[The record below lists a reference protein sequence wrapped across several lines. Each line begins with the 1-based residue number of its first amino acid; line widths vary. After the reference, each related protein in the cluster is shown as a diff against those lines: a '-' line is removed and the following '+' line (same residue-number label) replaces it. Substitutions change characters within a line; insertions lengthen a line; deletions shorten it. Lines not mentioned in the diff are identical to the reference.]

1 MPGTVG
7 APQVTIVEPRNRDWT
22 IVRWCHKVADSVSSK
37 FEPGSTVGKW
47 LGRAVAAVFVPFGII
62 PSLVGD
68 AIHGIRSLHDRHVE
82 KKEVIEKKIPTEA
95 EFEVLK
101 AEKEA
106 LIKRLSAA
114 EAQVKKEKYLNFDLN
129 NHAESQFNAL
139 VRNAHED
146 QAVLRQQAELDKAA
160 LTKKAN
166 EAFLKEQDS
175 KIRCIHRKNDELQ
188 ARDAQIKC
196 QSEKLNDQ
204 EQKLSEQTAK
214 IDALQNALDDNVAKV
229 EELKVD
235 RDHFMA
241 ASISKELR
249 AKFLSSQLAAECN
262 RPWQDKYLQT
272 LLEGMGDCPETGA
285 VSTFTDGN
293 GQDGQS
299 VELSFTVPGA
309 GQAEKR
315 VVRLTQSKVPEFIER
330 LKQLDNERLQLE
342 ESADRLV
349 RLPEL
354 LRSLDKFW
362 VGYDMASEYSTT
374 EAGVETGET
383 DATDSSSDISVFSDE
398 TAADD
403 DVQSEHDIDARI
415 QDLLTPSDQEALKDS
430 FLNERSDSDTKE
442 NWTFVDVELD
452 DENNSG
458 TFA

>member
-68 AIHGIRSLHDRHVE
+68 AIHGIRSLHDRPVE
-82 KKEVIEKKIPTEA
+82 IKEAIEKKIPTEV
-95 EFEVLK
+95 EFELLK

-114 EAQVKKEKYLNFDLN
+114 EAQVKNEKYLNFDLN

-160 LTKKAN
+160 LT
-166 EAFLKEQDS
+166 EEFLKEQDS

-188 ARDAQIKC
+188 ARDAQITC

-204 EQKLSEQTAK
+204 EQKLSEKTAK

-229 EELKVD
+229 GELKAD

-241 ASISKELR
+241 ASISKEVR
-249 AKFLSSQLAAECN
+249 AKFLSSQLAAECK

-299 VELSFTVPGA
+299 VEFSFTVPGA
-309 GQAEKR
+309 DQAGQAEQR
-315 VVRLTQSKVPEFIER
+315 VVRLTQSQVPEFIER
-330 LKQLDNERLQLE
+330 LKQLDNERLLLE

-362 VGYDMASEYSTT
+362 ADYDMASEYSTT
-374 EAGVETGET
+374 EAEMETGET
-383 DATDSSSDISVFSDE
+383 DATDSSSVISVFSDE